1 MKNFKWKLNNIRQDA
16 MTSYYERAHLNYFS
30 FLLKNSMYCKSN
42 HVTIFYVLAANLDW
56 EQ

>member
-30 FLLKNSMYCKSN
+30 FLLKNSLYCKSN